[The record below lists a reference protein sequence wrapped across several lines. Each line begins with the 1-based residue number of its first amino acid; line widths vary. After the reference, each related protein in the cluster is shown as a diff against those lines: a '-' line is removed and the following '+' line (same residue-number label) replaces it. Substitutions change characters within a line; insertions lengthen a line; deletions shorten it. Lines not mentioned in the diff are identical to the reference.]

1 LGKIRDLVL
10 GENKGSRTWGKIS
23 DILLYKLR
31 FAKNIRSSYHIKVK
45 EKLVSIM
52 LRTFEALLKGKVLE
66 WTNDAPQQSDR
77 PLKVYVTLLEE
88 KLEEKSSISAEIRR
102 QKIVE
107 ILEKLAASQT
117 FAEMAD
123 PVAWQREMRQD
134 RPLPGRDE

>member
-1 LGKIRDLVL
+1 
-10 GENKGSRTWGKIS
+10 
-23 DILLYKLR
+23 
-31 FAKNIRSSYHIKVK
+31 
-45 EKLVSIM
+45 M
-52 LRTFEALLKGKVLE
+52 LRTFEALLKGKLLE

-88 KLEEKSSISAEIRR
+88 KSSISADIRR

-117 FAEMAD
+117 FAEVTD

-134 RPLPGRDE
+134 RLLLGRDE

>member
-1 LGKIRDLVL
+1 
-10 GENKGSRTWGKIS
+10 
-23 DILLYKLR
+23 
-31 FAKNIRSSYHIKVK
+31 
-45 EKLVSIM
+45 M
-52 LRTFEALLKGKVLE
+52 LRTFEALLKGKFLE

-88 KLEEKSSISAEIRR
+88 KSSISAECRR

-107 ILEKLAASQT
+107 ILEKLAASQAFEEVT
-117 FAEMAD
+117 N

>member
-1 LGKIRDLVL
+1 
-10 GENKGSRTWGKIS
+10 
-23 DILLYKLR
+23 
-31 FAKNIRSSYHIKVK
+31 
-45 EKLVSIM
+45 M
-52 LRTFEALLKGKVLE
+52 LRTFEALLKGKLLE

-88 KLEEKSSISAEIRR
+88 NSSISADLRR

-117 FAEMAD
+117 FAEVTD

>member
-1 LGKIRDLVL
+1 
-10 GENKGSRTWGKIS
+10 
-23 DILLYKLR
+23 
-31 FAKNIRSSYHIKVK
+31 
-45 EKLVSIM
+45 M
-52 LRTFEALLKGKVLE
+52 LRTFEALLKGKLLE

-88 KLEEKSSISAEIRR
+88 KSSISADIRR

-117 FAEMAD
+117 FAEITD

-134 RPLPGRDE
+134 RPLPGRDK